1 MNKVFKK
8 IKNFFLHSEMD
19 LTSGSTKDLI
29 KKFII
34 FALPIMFVG
43 ILELLYNSFDLIVV
57 QQKNGT
63 IYGAAVGANGSLIS
77 LITNAFLGL
86 STGSNVVMARY
97 YGKNDKEGGERTLHT
112 AYLLSII
119 GGIIVGVFGFFF
131 AKNLLQLMNVNSD
144 YIDIASS
151 YLRIYFISVPFMM
164 IYNFGASCYRG
175 MGDSFKPLT
184 FLFISGL
191 LNIALNYLFVFGFDL
206 KEKGVALGTV
216 FSQMLSASLVTIT
229 LMRNK
234 NGFVKLNF
242 KKLRFYKD
250 ELLKIIQIGLPA
262 CLGGIMFS
270 ISNVLLQ
277 SSVNTWPSEVV
288 AANTDAGNIE
298 SYTYTCMFSI
308 ASATPAFISANL
320 GRGFKENIKKVHI
333 IALCT
338 VVVVGVVIGYSSLAL
353 SDYLLRIYMGNNF
366 DAEIVKYAKERMY
379 VVLLTYFLCGLMDT
393 ETSVM
398 RGLGYSFIPMIFT
411 FVGCCIFRVAWDLWI
426 YSDDINSSMHSLG
439 VLYMCY
445 PISWLIVFSCQVIS
459 YFVIRKKVMK
469 KCDENLIAYNEKH
482 GTKEENKEV
491 SENKEV
497 IENK

>member
-1 MNKVFKK
+1 MNKVFNK
-8 IKNFFLHSEMD
+8 IKHFFTHSEVD
-19 LTSGSTKDLI
+19 LTSGDTKALI

-34 FALPIMFVG
+34 YALPIMFVG

-57 QQKNGT
+57 QQHDGSV
-63 IYGAAVGANGSLIS
+63 YGAAVGANGSLIS

-86 STGSNVVMARY
+86 STGTNVVMARY
-97 YGKNDKEGGERTLHT
+97 YGKKDKEGGERVLHT
-112 AYLLSII
+112 SILLSLI
-119 GGIIVGVFGFFF
+119 GGIIVGLFGFFF
-131 AKNLLQLMNVNSD
+131 AKDLLKLMNVDAS

-164 IYNFGASCYRG
+164 IYNFGASCFRG
-175 MGDSFKPLT
+175 MGDSFKPLI
-184 FLFISGL
+184 FLFISGC
-191 LNIALNYLFVFGFDL
+191 LNVALNYTFVFGFNL
-206 KEKGVALGTV
+206 AEKGVALGTV
-216 FSQMLSASLVTIT
+216 FSQALSATLVVIT
-229 LMRNK
+229 LINNK
-234 NGFVKLNF
+234 NGFVKLSF
-242 KKLRFYKD
+242 KKIRFHKN
-250 ELLKIIQIGLPA
+250 ELLKIIQIGVPA

-298 SYTYTCMFSI
+298 SYTYTCMYSV

-320 GRGFKENIKKVHI
+320 GRGFKSNIKKIHV
-333 IALCT
+333 IALVTVT
-338 VVVVGVVIGYSSLAL
+338 VVGIVIGYTSLLL
-353 SDYLLRIYMGNNF
+353 SNELLKIYMGNNY
-366 DAEIVKYAKERMY
+366 DVEIVKYAKERMY

-426 YSDDINSSMHSLG
+426 YSDVEGDTMHSLG

-445 PISWLIVFSCQVIS
+445 PISWMIVFTCQVIS
-459 YFVIRKKVMK
+459 YFVIRKRVMK
-469 KCDENLIAYNEKH
+469 KCDDNLVTYNELH
-482 GTKEENKEV
+482 NDEVKEN
-491 SENKEV
+491 N
-497 IENK
+497 